1 MDVQT
6 ASLYA
11 LKIIKHMDNKKKGA
25 LAALYREIAAMKTAS
40 HPCVV
45 PLIKCIEDR
54 SIGKVALIMGWAEGG
69 PALTREGLE
78 AGHTVPEPLTRF
90 YCRDMVRAVHHIHQ
104 QGLIHGDLKPE
115 NVLMCASGKALLSD
129 FGCAKQV
136 ESTNQLLHRSN
147 GTPAFLAPE
156 MTVAKAQYAGEPADV
171 YALGASL
178 YTFVYGRIPFTAST
192 VQELFSIVQT
202 QPLQFPD
209 SPVVSQELKDLLLGL
224 LEKRPEQ
231 RLILQLVAQHPWI
244 TEHGQY
250 PLPLLSSCEDPIRQV
265 DHLAGIYT
273 PDIQV
278 VQYEP
283 GAHLSKLG
291 GLLLI
296 LEGQVKV
303 IYTLSDIQRP
313 KPPPLQLASL
323 PTPSAREEE
332 EDGDI
337 DDDGD
342 CDNDTPMVTDRTYH
356 STSST
361 MVLPSPGPFGLK
373 RDMAPTMEDSFVA
386 AGDEDDDTKEGSDSS
401 NDSSSSD
408 DDDDGSMSDVE
419 ASIPPIR
426 TTAITTTT
434 TTTTPPTTT
443 PPPPVLPAQLE
454 KALIQCAST
463 SAAMRCAPY
472 DYLVATRG
480 EGDII
485 GEMGLL
491 AGHTHSSS
499 ATVRRRCGKLVAD
512 TAVKVAVIPRAKAK
526 DYLRKNPLAKQQ
538 LAEMMWQRQAET
550 IRIEAIARLGVAS
563 RLIIDRTSMN

>member
-129 FGCAKQV
+129 FGCAKQI
-136 ESTNQLLHRSN
+136 ESTNQMLHRSN

-178 YTFVYGRIPFTAST
+178 YTFAYGRIPFTAST
-192 VQELFSIVQT
+192 VQELFTIVQT

-209 SPVVSQELKDLLLGL
+209 SPVISQELKDLLLGL
-224 LEKRPEQ
+224 LEKRPEH
-231 RLILQLVAQHPWI
+231 RLTLQQVAQHPWI

-250 PLPLLSSCEDPIRQV
+250 PLPLSSSCADPIRQV
-265 DHLAGIYT
+265 DHLACICT

-296 LEGQVKV
+296 MEGQVKV
-303 IYTLSDIQRP
+303 IYTLSDIQPP
-313 KPPPLQLASL
+313 KSPPLQLASL
-323 PTPSAREEE
+323 STPSAKEQE
-332 EDGDI
+332 EDVDV
-337 DDDGD
+337 DVDY
-342 CDNDTPMVTDRTYH
+342 DNDTPMVTDRTYH

-386 AGDEDDDTKEGSDSS
+386 AGDEDDEYDDTKEGSDSS
-401 NDSSSSD
+401 SS

-419 ASIPPIR
+419 ASIPPPR
-426 TTAITTTT
+426 TTTT
-434 TTTTPPTTT
+434 KTTITPPTTT
-443 PPPPVLPAQLE
+443 PPPPILPAELE

-463 SAAMRCAPY
+463 SAAVQCAPY

-480 EGDII
+480 EGDIV

-491 AGHTHSSS
+491 AGRTHSSS
-499 ATVRRRCGKLVAD
+499 ATVRRRCGKLVSG
-512 TAVKVAVIPRAKAK
+512 TTVKVAVIPRAKAK
-526 DYLRKNPLAKQQ
+526 DYLRRNPLAKQQ

-563 RLIIDRTSMN
+563 RLIIDGFSMN